1 MMARKPVGPEAMTNA
16 QRQRDFRAR
25 QLERI
30 ATTDPEQWT
39 EAECLAVLSLGQ
51 YRGKAQRKWAYERL
65 AAFV

>member
-1 MMARKPVGPEAMTNA
+1 MARKPVGPEARTGA

-30 ATTDPEQWT
+30 ATVDLSEWT
-39 EAECLAVLSLGQ
+39 EQECLIVLGSQ
-51 YRGKAQRKWAYERL
+51 KYRGKPQRRWAYERL